1 MKRLVYSI
9 LFAVAITIVVGCG
22 NKQTHTEETAKKTED
37 VGGVADSA
45 LYGTVGRATA
55 MHSVELVDEDGKA
68 VIVPL
73 NVDMEADVQGG
84 IYCDDRLTM
93 TVEKNVEGEKEVKK
107 AINLTSLCGRWVALD
122 RNFEIMEDGTVVSM
136 QNLESHP
143 YTHWSMV
150 NCNLVL
156 NRDTF
161 EVAYLGPDSLALE
174 NDRGIFVYK
183 RINSGL

>member
-1 MKRLVYSI
+1 
-9 LFAVAITIVVGCG
+9 
-22 NKQTHTEETAKKTED
+22 
-37 VGGVADSA
+37 
-45 LYGTVGRATA
+45 
-55 MHSVELVDEDGKA
+55 
-68 VIVPL
+68 
-73 NVDMEADVQGG
+73 
-84 IYCDDRLTM
+84 
-93 TVEKNVEGEKEVKK
+93 
-107 AINLTSLCGRWVALD
+107 
-122 RNFEIMEDGTVVSM
+122 VSM
-136 QNLESHP
+136 QNVESHP

>member
-1 MKRLVYSI
+1 
-9 LFAVAITIVVGCG
+9 
-22 NKQTHTEETAKKTED
+22 
-37 VGGVADSA
+37 
-45 LYGTVGRATA
+45 
-55 MHSVELVDEDGKA
+55 
-68 VIVPL
+68 
-73 NVDMEADVQGG
+73 
-84 IYCDDRLTM
+84 M

-136 QNLESHP
+136 QNVESHP